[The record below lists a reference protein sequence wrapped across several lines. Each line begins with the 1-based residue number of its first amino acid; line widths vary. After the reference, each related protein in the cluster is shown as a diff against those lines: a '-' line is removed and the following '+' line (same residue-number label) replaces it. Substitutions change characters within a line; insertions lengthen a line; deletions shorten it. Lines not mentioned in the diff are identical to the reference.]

1 MTRTD
6 VNPSETE
13 TAPGDEVVRKLY
25 VRDLRDKQP
34 VHTVFKVTRKARATA
49 RSGKTFL
56 VVGLGDRTGEVD
68 ARVFD
73 RVEALEPGFEAG
85 DLVLVRGH
93 VTQFQGRHQ
102 ILLDS
107 VDRLDPEPIDPA
119 EFEVPPPPPA
129 PAPSASAPPAAAQ
142 THPPGSARATPEA
155 SRTAPD
161 GVRAVAQIRELVE
174 RVGDPHVKAL
184 LLAFLDDPLVA
195 QRLPSAPAAKGIHHA
210 HRGGLA
216 EHILSVMRLGH
227 RVADHYPVLDRDL
240 VTAGALLH
248 DIGKLQEL
256 AWDGGNTR
264 YTDEGRLVGHL
275 VLTAQAIRE
284 KAAHIPGFPPLLEA
298 HVTHLVLAHHGHL
311 EYGSPKVPMT
321 LEAHV
326 VHAIDAL
333 DSRIDSWL
341 DLMARDPGETWTE
354 QTKLYDRHLWKGPPP
369 TARGRSPVEGR
380 GRRSERRKR
389 QRERGASPST
399 PAAAPGSSGPR
410 LSFKPLEAL
419 TGDAAPLA
427 PPPLSTP
434 PAPAAES
441 AETPV
446 PEGPSES

>member
-1 MTRTD
+1 MTPND
-6 VNPSETE
+6 VHSSETG
-13 TAPGDEVVRKLY
+13 PGDEVVRKVY

-34 VHTVFKVTRKARATA
+34 VHTVFKVTRKTRATA
-49 RSGKTFL
+49 RSGKAFL

-73 RVEALEPGFEAG
+73 QVDALEPTFQPG

-93 VTQFQGRHQ
+93 VTQFQGKPQ
-102 ILLDS
+102 ILLEQ

-129 PAPSASAPPAAAQ
+129 PAHPPAAAHAAAPGQ
-142 THPPGSARATPEA
+142 ARPPPEPARPGTE
-155 SRTAPD
+155 

-174 RVGDPHVKAL
+174 RVSDPHLKAL
-184 LLAFLDDPLVA
+184 LLAFLDDPVIA
-195 QRLPSAPAAKGIHHA
+195 ERLPVAPAAKGIHHA

-216 EHILSVMRLGH
+216 EHILSVMRLGQ
-227 RVADHYPVLDRDL
+227 RVADHYPALDRDL

-248 DIGKLQEL
+248 DIGKVHEL

-264 YTDEGRLVGHL
+264 YTDEGRLVGHI

-284 KAAHIPGFPPLLEA
+284 KAARIQGFPPLLEA
-298 HVTHLVLAHHGHL
+298 HVTHGVLAHHGQL

-321 LEAHV
+321 LEAYV
-326 VHAIDAL
+326 VHAIDSL

-354 QTKLYDRHLWKGPPP
+354 QTKLYERHLWKGPAP
-369 TARGRSPVEGR
+369 TARGRSPIEGR
-380 GRRSERRKR
+380 GRRAEKRKR
-389 QRERGASPST
+389 QRGGASATPPPA
-399 PAAAPGSSGPR
+399 PAAPR

-419 TGDAAPLA
+419 TGEPA
-427 PPPLSTP
+427 PPPP
-434 PAPAAES
+434 PAAPSES
-441 AETPV
+441 GETPV
-446 PEGPSES
+446 PERPPES

>member
-1 MTRTD
+1 VTPTD
-6 VNPSETE
+6 VNPSE
-13 TAPGDEVVRKLY
+13 TAPGDEVVRKTY

-68 ARVFD
+68 ARVFE
-73 RVEALEPGFEAG
+73 RVEALEPAFQAG

-93 VTQFQGRHQ
+93 VTHFQGRPQ
-102 ILLDS
+102 ILLES

-119 EFEVPPPPPA
+119 EFEVPAPPPA
-129 PAPSASAPPAAAQ
+129 PAPSPPQAHGSAAAPVRP
-142 THPPGSARATPEA
+142 THEA
-155 SRTAPD
+155 PRPASEAP
-161 GVRAVAQIRELVE
+161 RAVAQIRELVE

-210 HRGGLA
+210 QRGGLA

-227 RVADHYPVLDRDL
+227 RVAEHYPVLDRDL

-284 KAAHIPGFPPLLEA
+284 KAARIPGFPPLLEA

-321 LEAHV
+321 LEAYV
-326 VHAIDAL
+326 VHAIDSL

-354 QTKLYDRHLWKGPPP
+354 QTKLYERHLWKGPAP

-380 GRRSERRKR
+380 GRRAEKRKR
-389 QRERGASPST
+389 PRGGAPS
-399 PAAAPGSSGPR
+399 APGAPPGAPR
-410 LSFKPLEAL
+410 LSFKPLDAL
-419 TGDAAPLA
+419 TSEA
-427 PPPLSTP
+427 PPA
-434 PAPAAES
+434 APAAPSES

-446 PEGPSES
+446 PERPAGE

>member
-1 MTRTD
+1 VTPTD
-6 VNPSETE
+6 VNPSE
-13 TAPGDEVVRKLY
+13 TAPGDEVVRKTY

-68 ARVFD
+68 ARVFE
-73 RVEALEPGFEAG
+73 RVEALEPAFQAG

-93 VTQFQGRHQ
+93 VTHFQGRPQ
-102 ILLDS
+102 ILLES

-119 EFEVPPPPPA
+119 EFEVPAPPPA
-129 PAPSASAPPAAAQ
+129 PAPPPPQAHGSAAAPVRP
-142 THPPGSARATPEA
+142 THEA
-155 SRTAPD
+155 PRPASEAP
-161 GVRAVAQIRELVE
+161 RAVAQIRELVE

-210 HRGGLA
+210 QRGGLA

-227 RVADHYPVLDRDL
+227 RVAEHYPVLDRDL

-284 KAAHIPGFPPLLEA
+284 KAARIPGFPPLLEA

-321 LEAHV
+321 LEAYV
-326 VHAIDAL
+326 VHAIDSL

-354 QTKLYDRHLWKGPPP
+354 QTKLYERHLWKGPAP

-380 GRRSERRKR
+380 GRRAEKRKR
-389 QRERGASPST
+389 PRGGAPS
-399 PAAAPGSSGPR
+399 APGAPPGAPR
-410 LSFKPLEAL
+410 LSFKPLDAL
-419 TGDAAPLA
+419 TSEA
-427 PPPLSTP
+427 PPA
-434 PAPAAES
+434 APAAPSES

-446 PEGPSES
+446 PERPAGE